1 MREYFGKVGDAMA
14 KRRNQRSGKRSNR
27 NTLTKGEPNRA
38 SAPSLTKRESKRAS
52 KQSLPQ
58 AAAIVAFT
66 EIEEAF
72 FAAGESE
79 PHLEQM
85 AAESDAEAE
94 RARPSL
100 WKRLFARAA

>member
-1 MREYFGKVGDAMA
+1 MVVRAMA
-14 KRRNQRSGKRSNR
+14 KRRNQRSGKRANR
-27 NTLTKGEPNRA
+27 STLTKSEPKRATGNTLTKSEP
-38 SAPSLTKRESKRAS
+38 KRAS
-52 KQSLPQ
+52 KVSLPQ

-79 PHLEQM
+79 PHLEQV
-85 AAESDAEAE
+85 AAEADAEAE